1 MLVNWYFPR
10 LRTKFANCQLPT
22 AYRQLLYFSTKS
34 SYLIRLLPFLKHYS
48 NSLMTYLAF
57 VRKERRLLSFAVS
70 FTFFSSFGQT
80 FLLSLFVPYFL
91 VAFELSN
98 ASFGTL
104 YSLATMTGAVALPW
118 LGQWIDRI
126 PLRQYSIYVAVGLLF
141 ASVLMAVS
149 WHISVLF
156 LSLIMLRLSGQGLS
170 SHTAQTTMARQ
181 YEGERGKALS
191 ISALGFPIGEALLPS
206 LIAMMLVYMHW
217 QTTWALI
224 AAVIAFVFIPVLWF
238 LVRNEKQVVND
249 SKSDDAP
256 SASDNYKTI
265 FKDYRTAYI
274 IPAILMPPFWVTG
287 LFLYQVS
294 AAGDL
299 GWTATLIASAFI
311 AFAAA
316 RVVSGLISGPLI
328 DRFSAQA
335 LFPFLLVPMTA
346 GFLFAIFF
354 NGAFSAFIYMALVG
368 VTLGLSGTLKSA
380 LWAELYGTD
389 MIGTVQSLFASIMV
403 LSTALSP
410 FIVGWMLDNAFDLN
424 SVLMLAVVSSV
435 LAGLVSIRI
444 FPAFQRS

>member
-1 MLVNWYFPR
+1 
-10 LRTKFANCQLPT
+10 
-22 AYRQLLYFSTKS
+22 
-34 SYLIRLLPFLKHYS
+34 
-48 NSLMTYLAF
+48 MTYLAF

-70 FTFFSSFGQT
+70 FNFFSSFGQT

-91 VAFELSN
+91 TAFELSN

-104 YSLATMTGAVALPW
+104 YAAATLTGAVALPW

-126 PLRQYSIYVAVGLLF
+126 PLRQYSMYVAVGLLA
-141 ASVLMAVS
+141 ASLLMAVS

-156 LSLIMLRLSGQGLS
+156 LSLILLRLAGQGLS

-181 YEGERGKALS
+181 YSGDRGKALS

-206 LIAMMLVYMHW
+206 LIAFMLIYMHW
-217 QTTWALI
+217 QTTWAFI
-224 AAVIAFVFIPVLWF
+224 AGFVAFIFLPLLWF
-238 LVRNEKQVVND
+238 LIRSESQVVTHN
-249 SKSDDAP
+249 KSDDAL

-265 FKDYRTAYI
+265 FSDYRTPFI

-287 LFLYQVS
+287 LFLYQIS

-316 RVVSGLISGPLI
+316 RIVSGLLSGPVI
-328 DRFSAQA
+328 DRFSAQT
-335 LFPFLLVPMTA
+335 LFPFLLIPMTI
-346 GFLFAIFF
+346 GFLVAILYT
-354 NGAFSAFIYMALVG
+354 GALSAFIYMGLIG
-368 VTLGLSGTLKSA
+368 ITLGLSSTLKSA

-389 MIGTVQSLFASIMV
+389 MIGTVQSLFSSIMV

-410 FIVGWMLDNAFDLN
+410 FIVGWMLDNSFTLD
-424 SVLMLAVVSSV
+424 SVLMLAVITCVISGLLSV
-435 LAGLVSIRI
+435 RI
-444 FPAFQRS
+444 FPAFQKS